1 MSRTRTETLENL
13 RAHNI
18 EPQEDFLDDF
28 TEFSDSTQDELI
40 QTFISF
46 PNIESR
52 YKFIDRSKL

>member
-1 MSRTRTETLENL
+1 L
-13 RAHNI
+13 
-18 EPQEDFLDDF
+18 LDYF